1 MNRGFDHYSPLA
13 RDEGLYSYGEWR
25 AALAATPTPRA
36 EHEIESCRP
45 ETRASLCCALPG
57 FYSRPLQSTVA
68 TSAWLLA
75 ACWLLPTYVD
85 IGGVRSRAAPI
96 PPASRAWQ
104 GYSDRIFLEARLPR
118 HLRRGSHSV
127 RGQRRGLAGT
137 SPWCWG
143 SGAAEAGLVPTPGSR
158 LLRVCGD
165 RSARQD
171 LSWPGRGPV
180 VCGSGST
187 LDAAATFFA
196 AGPCCC

>member
-75 ACWLLPTYVD
+75 ACWLLPTCRY
-85 IGGVRSRAAPI
+85 
-96 PPASRAWQ
+96 
-104 GYSDRIFLEARLPR
+104 
-118 HLRRGSHSV
+118 RRGSQQGARLRSHQPAAHG
-127 RGQRRGLAGT
+127 RGTRTASSWRLDYPGT
-137 SPWCWG
+137 SAAAPTAYGG
-143 SGAAEAGLVPTPGSR
+143 SGAASRVPPRGAG
-158 LLRVCGD
+158 
-165 RSARQD
+165 
-171 LSWPGRGPV
+171 GPERRRPV
-180 VCGSGST
+180 
-187 LDAAATFFA
+187 
-196 AGPCCC
+196 